1 MQLSLQ
7 SFTSLVGNMGATA
20 QGACADLV
28 DLTVGSVTRA
38 LLEAAASVALW
49 LQYLILQCMTMC
61 RLATSNGPDVD
72 SWVGDFGLVR
82 LAGTASAG
90 DVTLTCF
97 AYASQSATVPVGTLV
112 RTSDGNLTFA
122 VTAEAAN
129 PAWSAAT
136 SAYVR
141 PAGSASITV
150 PVQCTAPGQIG
161 NVQAGTIN
169 LLGQSISG
177 IDTVTNVL
185 ACTGG
190 TDAESDAS
198 LRARFVP
205 YINSRAEAT
214 LTAIG
219 SAIEGVQQ
227 GLSYAVTENVDTAGA
242 ARPGFFV
249 VVVDDGTGAPSASL
263 LASVSGAV
271 DAVRP
276 VGTGFAVI
284 GPTLIGVSIDMT
296 LVVAAGANGAAIRS
310 AAADAITAYVD
321 ALPVGTALAF
331 SRLAG
336 LAYAIDPAVTNVIG
350 LTVNGGATDV
360 GGSPGTVVRVASMT
374 VS

>member
-7 SFTSLVGNMGATA
+7 SFTTLVANMGATA

-28 DLTVGSVTRA
+28 DLTIGSVARA
-38 LLEAAASVALW
+38 LLEAAASIALW
-49 LQYLILQCMTMC
+49 LQYLILQVMTMC
-61 RLATSNGPDVD
+61 RLATSNGSDVD
-72 SWVGDFGLVR
+72 SWVGDFGLAR
-82 LAGTASAG
+82 LAGTAAAG

-112 RTSDGNLTFA
+112 RTSDGRLSFA
-122 VTAEAAN
+122 VTADPAN
-129 PAWSAAT
+129 AAWSAAT
-136 SAYVR
+136 GAYVR

-150 PVQCTAPGQIG
+150 PVQCITEGQTG

-169 LLGQSISG
+169 LLGQSLSG
-177 IDTVTNVL
+177 IDTITNLL
-185 ACTGG
+185 ACVGG
-190 TDAESDAS
+190 MDAESDAS

-227 GLSYAVTENVDTAGA
+227 GLTYALTENVDTAGA
-242 ARPGFFV
+242 ARAGFFV
-249 VVVDDGTGAPSASL
+249 VVVDDGSGSPPASL

-284 GPTLIGVSIDMT
+284 GPTLLGVSISMT
-296 LVVAAGANGAAIRS
+296 LVITAGADGASIRS
-310 AAADAITAYVD
+310 AAAAAITAYVD

>member
-7 SFTSLVGNMGATA
+7 SFTTLVGNMGATA

-49 LQYLILQCMTMC
+49 LQYLILQVMTMC
-61 RLATSNGPDVD
+61 RLSTSSGSDVD
-72 SWVGDFGLVR
+72 SWVGDFGLSR

-90 DVTLTCF
+90 SVTLACF
-97 AYASQSATVPVGTLV
+97 AYASQSATVPIGTLV
-112 RTSDGNLTFA
+112 RTSDGSLSFA
-122 VTAEAAN
+122 VTADPAN

-136 SAYVR
+136 GAYVR
-141 PAGSASITV
+141 PAGSATITV
-150 PVQCTAPGQIG
+150 PVQCVTPGQSG

-169 LLGQSISG
+169 LLAQSVSG
-177 IDTVTNVL
+177 IDTVTNTL
-185 ACTGG
+185 AFTGG

-198 LRARFVP
+198 LKARFVP

-214 LTAIG
+214 LTAVG

-227 GLSYAVTENVDTAGA
+227 GLSYAVTENVDTEGA
-242 ARPGFFV
+242 ARAGFFV
-249 VVVDDGTGAPSASL
+249 VVVDDGSGSPPASL
-263 LASVSGAV
+263 LASVSNAV

-284 GPTLIGVSIDMT
+284 GPTLVGVSISMT
-296 LVVAAGANGAAIRS
+296 LIIAAGADGASIRS
-310 AAADAITAYVD
+310 AAATAITAYVD

-336 LAYAIDPAVTNVIG
+336 LAYAVDPAVTNVIG

-360 GGSPGTVVRVASMT
+360 GGSPGTVVRLASMT